1 MYVSNE
7 RSNIITESDSGIL
20 VYGSVVTVEG
30 FNNAILLSGS
40 LLTSSFSF
48 LFLYLLLFFLLLL
61 LLLLFLFFLLLLL
74 FLLFLLLLFT
84 TVMTALSTSRWCKTG
99 ASMASQSRANTS
111 PSWSLSSA
119 ILISLLRHI
128 TPSLP
133 PPLPIPLIPHRP
145 TNEQRG
151 THMYNSNAK
160 YSNTMMHDIFSTLET

>member
-7 RSNIITESDSGIL
+7 GSNIITESDSGIL

-40 LLTSSFSF
+40 LLTTSFSF

-74 FLLFLLLLFT
+74 FLLFLLLLT
-84 TVMTALSTSRWCKTG
+84 TVMMALSTSRWCKTG
-99 ASMASQSRANTS
+99 ASMVSQSRANTS